1 MVSGELLFNC
11 KSLTRCVGVNYADI
25 SRGYFSSVLFSPGKK
40 HFIRGCRNQNTTLH
54 ILTLSHMCFHKRKH
68 FSLATSPL
76 VPKDFRGARWA
87 RKIICSLLFWWG
99 LEIRPLNPSLTH
111 RSFSLPA
118 EGGIR
123 CFPPVSPCP
132 SGHNWS
138 NSGTTEP
145 GKATP
150 TDRVWSHGTTP
161 LLIFCHPTREGYFG
175 IRIWGWIWSWL
186 PMFCFGQQEHCNA
199 LHWDPAMCIEFRLPK
214 AAINK

>member
-54 ILTLSHMCFHKRKH
+54 SLTLSHMCFHKRKH

-111 RSFSLPA
+111 TDPSHCQLKGALGVSL
-118 EGGIR
+118 R
-123 CFPPVSPCP
+123 CHLVLL
-132 SGHNWS
+132 
-138 NSGTTEP
+138 GTTEVIQAQLSQGKPHLQTGSDSMVPPLCSSSAIPQGKVTLGLGSEAGFDP
-145 GKATP
+145 GYLCSDLVNK
-150 TDRVWSHGTTP
+150 TTVMHYTEIQHCA
-161 LLIFCHPTREGYFG
+161 LNLDFQR
-175 IRIWGWIWSWL
+175 
-186 PMFCFGQQEHCNA
+186 QQ
-199 LHWDPAMCIEFRLPK
+199 
-214 AAINK
+214 

>member
-25 SRGYFSSVLFSPGKK
+25 SRGYFSSILFSPGKK

-54 ILTLSHMCFHKRKH
+54 SLTLSHMCFHKRKH

-76 VPKDFRGARWA
+76 VPKDCRGARWA

-99 LEIRPLNPSLTH
+99 LEIRPLNPFVTH

-132 SGHNWS
+132 SGQTEVIQAQLSQGKPHLHTGSDPTVPPLCSSSAIPQGKVTLGLGSEAGFDPGYLCSDLVNK
-138 NSGTTEP
+138 TTVMHYTEIQHC
-145 GKATP
+145 ALNL
-150 TDRVWSHGTTP
+150 DFQR
-161 LLIFCHPTREGYFG
+161 
-175 IRIWGWIWSWL
+175 
-186 PMFCFGQQEHCNA
+186 QQ
-199 LHWDPAMCIEFRLPK
+199 
-214 AAINK
+214 